1 MSSQLRI
8 PSPWTQLGI
17 FFGLFGA
24 GFVFTAII
32 MVIFGIASGNISPDI
47 AGSDPSDIS
56 KLKTMQGMSSITIFL
71 LPSVVFALIV
81 YFRKIPQN
89 LGFKRVRDLRMIV
102 ISIAVILLG
111 FPFLYLLSEINSL
124 VPLPQWMIEMEERT
138 AEQLMEF
145 LKVENFGDILIN
157 LLIIAVL
164 PAICEEVCFRG
175 ALQPILIRITKNP
188 VTGIILASIIFSALH
203 LQFQGF
209 LPRFYLG
216 VVLGMLY
223 WYSGSLWPSILAHFI
238 NNGVQVVMVA
248 YSPEYVNE
256 NPDMPLWLGAV
267 SGVLIGGMMYLY
279 MKWSDASY
287 TKMAA
292 SESTPQNHFSDNP

>member
-1 MSSQLRI
+1 MSNQLRI

-17 FFGLFGA
+17 FLGLFGT
-24 GFVFTAII
+24 GFVVTSIVMILYSVAT
-32 MVIFGIASGNISPDI
+32 GNPIVAEGETDV
-47 AGSDPSDIS
+47 AT
-56 KLKTMQGMSSITIFL
+56 LKTLQGISSVTIFL
-71 LPSVVFALIV
+71 LPSLAFALIV
-81 YFRKIPQN
+81 FWGNYARN
-89 LGFKRVRDLRMIV
+89 LGFNKVYDNRLYLFATAIIV
-102 ISIAVILLG
+102 LG

-238 NNGVQVVMVA
+238 NNGVQ
-248 YSPEYVNE
+248 
-256 NPDMPLWLGAV
+256 
-267 SGVLIGGMMYLY
+267 
-279 MKWSDASY
+279 
-287 TKMAA
+287 
-292 SESTPQNHFSDNP
+292 